1 MDKQPDDQSGSSIK
15 SLRALAAAEGEC
27 TRCPLYR
34 DATQAA
40 VPGEGPKGS
49 DFMLVGER

>member
-15 SLRALAAAEGEC
+15 SLRALAVVEREC

-40 VPGEGPKGS
+40 VPGEGPKGA